1 MAQSSGT
8 PLDEIQW
15 REPEAVKFY
24 GGIGAENVHLYFMQS
39 PFCDPTSNNKVLELQ
54 ARFNADL
61 YPMLASRDEFEK
73 RLKAMSGV
81 EYLVVAGPSK
91 TQPGMNP
98 VWVIRKQRR
107 TKVRG
112 SSDEVDVLGTY
123 FAIGEN
129 VYQAPSVLDIITC
142 RLVSRPFEA
151 AEPLLRVADDAYARS
166 AESPWQC
173 GRHAILRA
181 E

>member
-1 MAQSSGT
+1 MAQSAGT

-54 ARFNADL
+54 ARFNTEL
-61 YPMLASRDEFEK
+61 YPMLASRVEFEK
-73 RLKAMSGV
+73 RLRSMSGV
-81 EYLVVAGPSK
+81 EYIVVAGPAR
-91 TQPGMNP
+91 TQAGMNP

-107 TKVRG
+107 TKLRG
-112 SSDEVDVLGTY
+112 SPDDVEILGTY

-142 RLVSRPFEA
+142 RLVSRPLSNSTA
-151 AEPLLRVADDAYARS
+151 TKNRR
-166 AESPWQC
+166 
-173 GRHAILRA
+173 
-181 E
+181 